1 VAYGHPLTFFKKEG
15 VLSMFRMVNECGN
28 AIYEVETEHQKN
40 ELIRRGFHE
49 EKINNK
55 PQKKRGN
62 AKNED
67 EN

>member
-1 VAYGHPLTFFKKEG
+1 
-15 VLSMFRMVNECGN
+15 MFIMVNEYGS
-28 AIYEVETEHQKN
+28 AIYEVETEREKN

-55 PQKKRGN
+55 PQKKRVN

>member
-1 VAYGHPLTFFKKEG
+1 
-15 VLSMFRMVNECGN
+15 MFRMVNECGN